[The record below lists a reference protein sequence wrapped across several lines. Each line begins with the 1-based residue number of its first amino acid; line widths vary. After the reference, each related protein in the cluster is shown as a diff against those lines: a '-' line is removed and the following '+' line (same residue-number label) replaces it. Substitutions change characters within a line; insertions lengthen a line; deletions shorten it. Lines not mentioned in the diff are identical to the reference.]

1 MLVSESFFV
10 QDWSI
15 IRVYPDESI
24 ICLHVQNDYLCVQLY
39 MKGQTKHQLWAKISQ
54 IESTCQENKKS
65 QSYKLLFDA
74 ILQKL
79 EGRPIV
85 FLRRILGWYW
95 WWTRSLTR
103 RNHWCLTF
111 PTYPTYLVNP
121 YHHTFKLTWPP
132 PTDQQ
137 EPSPALPASWQNA
150 TERIGD
156 AMQTLEV
163 MLRDRSRLW

>member
-39 MKGQTKHQLWAKISQ
+39 MKGQTKHQLWAEISQ

-85 FLRRILGWYW
+85 FLVDEIYDKDLIDISEENIRLVLVMNPKSDEK
-95 WWTRSLTR
+95 RSLMLDFS
-103 RNHWCLTF
+103 HLPF
-111 PTYPTYLVNP
+111 LSSQPISPYL
-121 YHHTFKLTWPP
+121 
-132 PTDQQ
+132 
-137 EPSPALPASWQNA
+137 
-150 TERIGD
+150 
-156 AMQTLEV
+156 
-163 MLRDRSRLW
+163 